1 MEVANNLIGKAVD
14 LLFGVVKQEIDY
26 VRNCTENID
35 KLKNETQK
43 LNDMKGMVQQR
54 INVAK
59 DKGDRLLDG
68 VQNWIEKAEAE
79 VFKSGEFLEGEAIAK
94 KTCFNSRLCVNLG
107 TLRHYS
113 KMATSKTSTILQ
125 IHEDGKTYESCVSIA
140 APTPSILDLYERK
153 NLDDIDTHKFTLGEI
168 IKALSDESIQIVGIF
183 GSGGVGKTTL
193 AKEVVA
199 EVKNLFADIVFITV
213 SKTVDATKIQEK
225 VNIAAKRIINGD
237 KVLIVLDD
245 IWEELL
251 LSDVGIPCG
260 NNHMNCK
267 ILLTSR
273 SRNVCEAM
281 NVQRNIC
288 VNTLTEDESWILF
301 KRVVGEKIETD
312 TSLKKIAKAV
322 VQECGGLPLIIQAVG
337 RALRSKSS
345 PIWEATLD
353 RLQKHAPLDIAPEI
367 RKAFTHLKLSYE
379 YLESEEAKSCFL
391 LSSLYRE
398 DGSIP
403 ITDLVSYGVG
413 LGIFSNLDSI
423 QDARNRVQIAVDTL
437 KSSFLLLPT
446 EYKDLVE
453 MHDVVRDVALLIAS
467 KGKDNFLVNSG
478 KRLREW
484 KPTKNTSE
492 SYTKIS
498 LMYNKISELPDQDL
512 QFPFLDTFIIRGN
525 EVSFVPDEFF
535 RGMKEVKVLDLSYN
549 NLSFLPQSMKLL
561 KKLRMLDLTAN
572 DGINEISLLGEL
584 KDLEI
589 LMLGF
594 TRIEQIPEEIGQ
606 LTSLRMLNLEWCDS
620 LSCITPGV
628 ISRLTCLE
636 ELYILH
642 CRGDIAEL
650 SLVELSKL
658 KSFRTLHLFVYNP
671 GFFSKGTAELETLS
685 GFYIQ
690 IGDRSDYVFSI
701 QKSHIR
707 RLLYIARV
715 GNVFT
720 DSVKKLIQVSES
732 IVLES
737 IEDMDSIL
745 PDMYEE
751 NFNDLKS
758 ITLRGCHNVSCL
770 VKTMEQDTMQIFG
783 ESETKEKFF
792 AQMEEIILVDLQCLE
807 LLWDCPHQ
815 YISFGNLQIIKI
827 KGCPSLVS
835 LIPVAVAQGLVNL
848 SEIEIQDCDNLVVV
862 ISASDEHKND
872 GEIEQIEGTEIDVE
886 IVFSCLTSIS
896 LSGLSGLE
904 SFYSGHSTIKYPSLK
919 FIKVEGCVSMT
930 RWGHGVHVI
939 PNIKFHDQGR
949 DCSINDIIANE
960 ASGEIEFGSLK

>member
-1 MEVANNLIGKAVD
+1 MEVANNLIGKVVD

-26 VRNCTENID
+26 VWNCPENID
-35 KLKNETQK
+35 KLRNEAQK

-79 VFKSGEFLEGEAIAK
+79 VSNAGEFLEGEANAK
-94 KTCFNSRLCVNLG
+94 KTCFNTRLCVNLG

-125 IHEDGKTYESCVSIA
+125 IHEDGKTYESCVSIP
-140 APTPSILDLYERK
+140 APTPNILDLYERK

-398 DGSIP
+398 DGSIRV
-403 ITDLVSYGVG
+403 TDLVSYGVG
-413 LGIFSNLDSI
+413 LGIFNNLDSI

-512 QFPFLDTFIIRGN
+512 QFPLLDTFIIRDN
-525 EVSFVPDEFF
+525 EISFVSDEFF

-549 NLSFLPQSMKLL
+549 NLCFLPQSMKLL

-572 DGINEISLLGEL
+572 NGINEISLLGEL

-594 TRIEQIPEEIGQ
+594 TGIEQIPEEIGQ

-642 CRGDIAEL
+642 CGGDIAEL
-650 SLVELSKL
+650 SLVELS
-658 KSFRTLHLFVYNP
+658 
-671 GFFSKGTAELETLS
+671 TAELETLS

-690 IGDRSDYVFSI
+690 IGDRSDSVFSI

-720 DSVKKLIQVSES
+720 DSVKKLVQ
-732 IVLES
+732 
-737 IEDMDSIL
+737 
-745 PDMYEE
+745 
-751 NFNDLKS
+751 
-758 ITLRGCHNVSCL
+758 
-770 VKTMEQDTMQIFG
+770 TMEQDAMQIFG
-783 ESETKEKFF
+783 ERETKEKFF

-835 LIPVAVAQGLVNL
+835 LIPVDVAQGLVNL

-862 ISASDEHKND
+862 ISGSGEHKND
-872 GEIEQIEGTEIDVE
+872 GEIEQTEGTEIDAE